1 MNLAVSGGSVTFL
14 DSDLPKAE
22 SGNGGGSIVGS
33 ALRRVGGGAGVRT
46 FFVLLATL
54 LALPLPAGA
63 QRPVRPSLVDSFR
76 LGSGGGTLCQVQ
88 RLGLDPRAPGLFDRA
103 YSIVCRDAAL
113 PVGHLYAVR
122 LEEGRAAARFMQGRA
137 ALRDC
142 ADAGATTLADVG
154 AVAVQR
160 CRAADGL
167 PFDVLTVS
175 RGNTLFVAEGLAGYR
190 SALDLGLRTLVADR
204 PVAGDVSIAVTGGGD
219 AQSFARAQAGT
230 LDPALALAEGY
241 RRNNAGNYAEASEF
255 FDTLL
260 RRTGGGGTGS
270 DGAARAESRDE
281 YMINRALQQSDL
293 GNFEQADALFAA
305 AAVRSDDPVL
315 VRQVRNYRAI
325 DLLNRGNGAAALA
338 LLNKPIVMTERPMAA
353 DTIDAATARALN
365 ASTPLASRLGVG
377 RGELTPAERVAI
389 LDAQADALRGSIL
402 RRQGN
407 RAAAATALTTAGVVL
422 DNIRNGRVASV
433 ARLRAQVLT
442 DQAALAESAGNQGEA
457 ERLLRLARARVAGE
471 YPASVALDAADA
483 RLAAFLARRGRTA
496 EALDLFRT
504 VTRSVGARGGASG
517 FADLLEPYFELLVA
531 ALPARPELAG
541 DLFLATQALLRP
553 GIADTQATLARELSG
568 GSGEAARLF
577 RESLNQARQ
586 VNAARVEL
594 DRLLTVAQPTM
605 EDRQAIANN
614 RARVE
619 QIEAEQVVTQARL
632 AAFPAYRAIST
643 QALDLAGL
651 RAVLQPGENYW
662 KLTVVSDRI
671 FGLLVTPTTARAWT
685 LPFGPDELTRRV
697 DALRNTI
704 VRIEDDRTV
713 TPPFDPVAARA
724 LYVDMAG
731 PAADELRASRHLIF
745 EPDGA
750 MLRLPP
756 TLLIVDGRG
765 VDAWRA
771 RQAKAGADPYDLTG
785 IDWLGGRAEVSTAL
799 SARAFRD
806 VRSSAPSAAAGAYLG
821 LGQNAP
827 ASQFV
832 KLTGFVPPA
841 GPIDCSWPMEA
852 WSNPISSAELVAART
867 IAGASRSALLIG
879 DRFTD
884 TDIVSRTDLAGYR
897 VLHFATHGLVVA
909 PRPECPAVPALM
921 TSWGA
926 RGSDGLL
933 SFGEVYG
940 LRLDADLVILSACDT
955 AGTADVA
962 VTRAAGIATGGGN
975 ALDGLVRAFI
985 GAGSR
990 SVLASHWPVPDDYG
1004 ATAALIGGLFTAPP
1018 GTAIA
1023 EALRLSEQRLQARP
1037 ETSHPY
1043 YWAGF
1048 ALIGDGAQPVL
1059 RPPPARP

>member
-1 MNLAVSGGSVTFL
+1 M
-14 DSDLPKAE
+14 
-22 SGNGGGSIVGS
+22 GGGSIVGS
-33 ALRRVGGGAGVRT
+33 ALRRVGGGAGVRI
-46 FFVLLATL
+46 FLVLLATL

-76 LGSGGGTLCQVQ
+76 LGSGGDTLCQVQ

-122 LEEGRAAARFMQGRA
+122 TDGGRAAARFVQGRA
-137 ALRDC
+137 TLRDC
-142 ADAGATTLADVG
+142 AAAGGATLADIG

-204 PVAGDVSIAVTGGGD
+204 LVPGEVSIAVTGGGD
-219 AQSFARAQAGT
+219 AQSFARAQAGS

-260 RRTGGGGTGS
+260 RRTGGGS
-270 DGAARAESRDE
+270 EGAARAESRDE

-293 GNFEQADALFAA
+293 GNFDQADALFAA

-325 DLLNRGNGAAALA
+325 DLLNRGQGAAALA

-365 ASTPLASRLGVG
+365 AATPLASRLGVG

-389 LDAQADALRGSIL
+389 LDAQADALRGGIL
-402 RRQGN
+402 RRQGD
-407 RAAAATALTTAGVVL
+407 RAKAAATLTAAATAL
-422 DNIRNGRVASV
+422 DSIRNGQVAST

-442 DQAALAESAGNQGEA
+442 DQAALAESAGDQGEA

-483 RLAAFLARRGRTA
+483 RLAAFLARRGRAA
-496 EALDLFRT
+496 EALDLFRA

-531 ALPARPELAG
+531 ALPARPELGG

-577 RESLNQARQ
+577 RESLNQARL

-594 DRLLTVAQPTM
+594 DRLLTLQQPTM

-614 RARVE
+614 RARID

-651 RAVLQPGENYW
+651 RAVLRPGENYW
-662 KLTVVSDRI
+662 KLTVVGDRI
-671 FGLLVTPTTARAWT
+671 FGLLVTPATVRAWT

-704 VRIEDDRTV
+704 VRVQDDRTV

-724 LYVDMAG
+724 LFVDLAG

-785 IDWLGGRAEVSTAL
+785 IDWLGARAQVSIAL

-806 VRSSAPSAAAGAYLG
+806 VRRSAPSAAAGAYLG

-827 ASQFV
+827 VSQFV
-832 KLTGFVPPA
+832 KLTAFVPPA
-841 GPIDCSWPMEA
+841 GPIDCSWPIEA
-852 WSNPISSAELVAART
+852 WSNPISSAELVAARAA
-867 IAGASRSALLIG
+867 AGASRSALLIG

-921 TSWGA
+921 TSWGT

-1023 EALRLSEQRLQARP
+1023 EAMRLSEQRLQARA

-1059 RPPPARP
+1059 RPPSARP